1 MRQFSVKAMQSSLA
15 EKLQEIQWLLKK
27 QLFNKKTANVLY
39 QIVLKRNS
47 VVPNE
52 TKSTVIC
59 QKIQTNLGIETG
71 GDNMS
76 FQNTSCISI
85 T

>member
-1 MRQFSVKAMQSSLA
+1 MHSSLA

-27 QLFNKKTANVLY
+27 QLFNKKTTNVLY

-52 TKSTVIC
+52 TKSTVIR
-59 QKIQTNLGIETG
+59 QKIQTNLGIEIG

-76 FQNTSCISI
+76 FQSTSCISI

>member
-1 MRQFSVKAMQSSLA
+1 MQSSLA

-27 QLFNKKTANVLY
+27 QLFIKRTTNVLY

-52 TKSTVIC
+52 TKSTVIR
-59 QKIQTNLGIETG
+59 QKIQTNLGIEIG
-71 GDNMS
+71 GENMS
-76 FQNTSCISI
+76 FQSTSCISI

>member
-1 MRQFSVKAMQSSLA
+1 MQSSLA

-27 QLFNKKTANVLY
+27 QLFNKKTTNVLY
-39 QIVLKRNS
+39 QIVLKINS

-52 TKSTVIC
+52 TKSTVIG
-59 QKIQTNLGIETG
+59 QKIQNNLGIEIG

-76 FQNTSCISI
+76 FQNTSRISI

>member
-1 MRQFSVKAMQSSLA
+1 MQSSLA

-27 QLFNKKTANVLY
+27 QLFIKRTTNVLY
-39 QIVLKRNS
+39 QIVLKINS
-47 VVPNE
+47 VFPNE
-52 TKSTVIC
+52 TKSTAIA
-59 QKIQTNLGIETG
+59 QKVQTNLGIETG
-71 GDNMS
+71 GDNTS

>member
-1 MRQFSVKAMQSSLA
+1 MQSSLA

-27 QLFNKKTANVLY
+27 QLFNKKTTNVLY

-52 TKSTVIC
+52 TISTVID

-76 FQNTSCISI
+76 FQNTSCISM

>member
-1 MRQFSVKAMQSSLA
+1 MQSSLA

-27 QLFNKKTANVLY
+27 QLFIKRTTNALY
-39 QIVLKRNS
+39 QIVLKINS

-52 TKSTVIC
+52 TKITAIG
-59 QKIQTNLGIETG
+59 QKVQTNLGIETG
-71 GDNMS
+71 GDNTS

>member
-1 MRQFSVKAMQSSLA
+1 MQSSLA

-27 QLFNKKTANVLY
+27 QLFNKKTTNVLY
-39 QIVLKRNS
+39 QIVLKRNA

-52 TKSTVIC
+52 TISTVID

>member
-1 MRQFSVKAMQSSLA
+1 MQSSLA

-27 QLFNKKTANVLY
+27 QLFIKRTTNVLY
-39 QIVLKRNS
+39 QIVLKINS

-52 TKSTVIC
+52 TKSTALG
-59 QKIQTNLGIETG
+59 QKVQTNLGIETG
-71 GDNMS
+71 GDNTS

>member
-1 MRQFSVKAMQSSLA
+1 MQSSLA
-15 EKLQEIQWLLKK
+15 EKLQEIQWLLKR
-27 QLFNKKTANVLY
+27 QLFNKKATNVLY

>member
-1 MRQFSVKAMQSSLA
+1 MQSSLA

-27 QLFNKKTANVLY
+27 QLFNKKTTNVLY
-39 QIVLKRNS
+39 QIVLKRNA

-52 TKSTVIC
+52 TISTVID

-76 FQNTSCISI
+76 FQNTSCISM

>member
-1 MRQFSVKAMQSSLA
+1 M
-15 EKLQEIQWLLKK
+15 LK
-27 QLFNKKTANVLY
+27 
-39 QIVLKRNS
+39 INS

-52 TKSTVIC
+52 TKSTVIG
-59 QKIQTNLGIETG
+59 QKIQTNLGIEIG